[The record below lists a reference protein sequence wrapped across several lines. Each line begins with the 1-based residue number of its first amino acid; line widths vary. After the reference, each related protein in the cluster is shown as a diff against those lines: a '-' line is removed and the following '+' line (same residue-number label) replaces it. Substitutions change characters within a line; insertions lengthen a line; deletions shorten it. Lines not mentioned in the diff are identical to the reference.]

1 MKNRKMKIRKIK
13 GHKTYYRRILL
24 VMFLFILAVMLPF
37 FILLY
42 HGAKKNM
49 INTINQSNAS
59 VMNQMKFNYEYFSE
73 NIASLCLS
81 TFFRR
86 DIKML
91 MYGESVDSNELYV
104 TVKDLRDNILQTQPS
119 LQSIVIY
126 NAQRGEWY
134 STDMENTFLKDDL
147 QRYLAEQEDVQKLK
161 PLLRKVRVS
170 EAQEAYSYVFSYFMY
185 EYSSPVASSDSYLVL
200 NQSAD
205 WFVDNITNARAKST
219 ASVYLVDR
227 RGEICNYKEME
238 IPRVHEEL
246 IGDCSGRRGRSSGEK
261 GFFVENKEAGRFLIS
276 YMELGSNGDC
286 IVMIQDYEEIFAD
299 LIRMKNDF
307 ILWSCVCAS
316 VSVVLIILLSRFIY
330 RPVDTMMDFVS
341 NMDMEDGESAGI
353 FSRENDEFEHLR
365 STFRKISTVNK
376 ELLEERKSSFNVIHR
391 YILINL
397 LGDSTEES
405 WEQYYKGL
413 PESPLSLCEEYHLAV
428 VIIHVVSWEKTEGGF
443 GEQDI
448 SLILWSVNNILEEL
462 LGQRYTADMVRME
475 KEEMV
480 YVVNIQDHELGE
492 GDLKEC
498 LKQLWRFVKEYT
510 GIRLSI
516 ACSRADTQQ
525 SRLSDLYEE
534 ARNYSRY
541 RVLKEDSI
549 LLDSGECF
557 GNVHNCAVSCPR
569 ELRKKLEERLKMG
582 SLEQA
587 REVLMDIKKNI
598 RGFSYDNMTISL
610 MSLLTGI
617 NMVVNEIN
625 MARSSPVV
633 IRFDEMYRKVLNIQS
648 LDGLF
653 EDIVE
658 YVSDIFTDTYE
669 KKEKEAD
676 KDQLF
681 VRTVV
686 DFVARHYSDTN
697 LSSQMIAD
705 HMDMSCRYL
714 MKKFKLC
721 TDVTLNEYILKI
733 RMKYA
738 VELLVDTDMPINRI
752 TEMVGIENENYFYR
766 LFKKVYGCTPREFAE
781 RRGDTDTA
789 NKFC

>member
-1 MKNRKMKIRKIK
+1 MKRRKLK
-13 GHKTYYRRILL
+13 GHKSYYRRILL
-24 VMFLFILAVMLPF
+24 VMLSFVMVVMIPF
-37 FILLY
+37 AILLY
-42 HGAKKNM
+42 YGAKKNV
-49 INTINQSNAS
+49 INIINQSNAS

-73 NIASLCLS
+73 NMASLCLS

-91 MYGESVDSNELYV
+91 MYGESVDRNDLYV
-104 TVKDLRDNILQTQPS
+104 TVKDLRDNILLTQPS
-119 LQSIVIY
+119 LQSIAIY
-126 NAQRGEWY
+126 NAQREEWY
-134 STDMENTFLKDDL
+134 STDMENSFIKDDL
-147 QRYLAEQEDVQKLK
+147 QRYLAQQQEVQKLK

-170 EAQEAYSYVFSYFMY
+170 ETQEAYSYVFSYFMY
-185 EYSSPVASSDSYLVL
+185 EYASPVLASDSYLVL

-205 WFVDNITNARAKST
+205 WFVDNITNVKAKST

-227 RGEICNYKEME
+227 GGEICNYKEME
-238 IPRVHEEL
+238 ILKVHEAL
-246 IGDCSGRRGRSSGEK
+246 IRDCSERRERNAGEK
-261 GFFVENKEAGRFLIS
+261 GFFVEKEGGGQYLVS

-286 IVMIQDYEEIFAD
+286 VVMIQDYEEIFAD
-299 LIRMKNDF
+299 LIRMRNDF
-307 ILWSCVCAS
+307 FLWSCVCAA
-316 VSVVLIILLSRFIY
+316 VSVVMIFLLSRFIY
-330 RPVDTMMDFVS
+330 RPVDTLVDFVA
-341 NMDMEDGESAGI
+341 NMDEEGTSGAYI
-353 FSRENDEFEHLR
+353 QENDEFEHLR
-365 STFRKISTVNK
+365 STFRKMSTVNK

-397 LGDSTEES
+397 LNDSTEES

-413 PESPLSLCEEYHLAV
+413 PESPLSLCEEYHLIV
-428 VIIHVVSWEKTEGGF
+428 VLIHVDSWEKMKGGF
-443 GEQDI
+443 EEQDI

-462 LGQRYTADMVRME
+462 MGQNYSADMVRME
-475 KEEMV
+475 KEDMV
-480 YVVNIQDHELGE
+480 YVINIKNREAQDE
-492 GDLKEC
+492 DLKEC
-498 LKQLWRFVKEYT
+498 LRRMWTFVKEHT
-510 GIRLSI
+510 GISLSI
-516 ACSRADTQQ
+516 ACSGSERDPT
-525 SRLSDLYEE
+525 RLSDLYEE

-549 LLDSGECF
+549 LLDSEECA
-557 GNVHNCAVSCPR
+557 GNLYNCALTCPR
-569 ELRKKLEERLKMG
+569 EMRRKLEEQLKLG
-582 SLEQA
+582 SPEQV
-587 REVLMDIKKNI
+587 REILTDIKQSI
-598 RGFSYDNMTISL
+598 REMSYDNMTISL
-610 MSLLTGI
+610 MSLLTEI
-617 NMVVNEIN
+617 NMVMNEIN
-625 MARSSPVV
+625 MARSSPVA

-658 YVSDIFTDTYE
+658 YVNDVFTDTYE

-686 DFVARHYSDTN
+686 DFISRHYSDTN

-705 HMDMSCRYL
+705 HMNMSCRYL

-721 TDVTLNEYILKI
+721 TGLTLNEYILKI

-781 RRGDTDTA
+781 NRMRREV
-789 NKFC
+789 